1 MSETAPLDAGF
12 DLRFVVLVKLQVE
25 PERGAE

>member
-1 MSETAPLDAGF
+1 MSEMAPLDAGF
-12 DLRFVVLVKLQVE
+12 DLGFVVSVKRQVE